1 LALENIA
8 RRQMLPCPNRLS
20 GCLDWFSI
28 EDIAEHDAGCVYREI
43 ECPMLQLKSCY
54 WKGHKS
60 DLEEHAKAEHPNY
73 FSENSQICSEL
84 SDTLHILSCFG
95 QLFVHY
101 QRIRDGRLYAAV
113 RLIGTGIEASNF
125 KCEFTLLA
133 ENTVEQI
140 SKTIFVQGYA
150 DDWETIFN
158 SGKCLQLDGET
169 ESYFLDS
176 TNPKLTIKLSTV
188 Q

>member
-8 RRQMLPCPNRLS
+8 RRQMLPCPNKLS

-28 EDIAEHDAGCVYREI
+28 DYIDEHISGCVYREI
-43 ECPMLQLKSCY
+43 ECPMIQLKSCY

-73 FSENSQICSEL
+73 FFDSSQIRSEL
-84 SDTLHILSCFG
+84 SDNLHILSCFG

-101 QRIRDGRLYAAV
+101 QQTRDGILYGAV
-113 RLIGTGIEASNF
+113 RLIGTGTEASNY

-133 ENTVEQI
+133 ENGVEQI
-140 SKTIFVQGYA
+140 SKTIFVRGYA

-158 SGKCLQLDGET
+158 SGRCLQLDEQT
-169 ESYFLDS
+169 ESYFLYA
-176 TNPKLTIKLSTV
+176 TNSELTITLSTV